1 MGTTATS
8 MLCACVA
15 SSKQGCAFCHASAFW
30 HASTAFSNSSLTH
43 VKSERP
49 LSSASRPSSC
59 MFSRSQ
65 PRPRDSTSEH
75 AGSGVHAEEALMR
88 AKHRKAWLGCQAAS
102 SSDLPK
108 NAEKPQSENERT
120 VPTRAL
126 CDCLCLCVFV

>member
-1 MGTTATS
+1 
-8 MLCACVA
+8 
-15 SSKQGCAFCHASAFW
+15 
-30 HASTAFSNSSLTH
+30 
-43 VKSERP
+43 
-49 LSSASRPSSC
+49 

-108 NAEKPQSENERT
+108 NAEAGRVKTSERFLSFGAFL
-120 VPTRAL
+120 VHHSGGA
-126 CDCLCLCVFV
+126 V